1 MGGMVQLGRRKE
13 KDVACKH
20 VREKPLSS
28 RLDPDIVLD
37 AYREGW
43 FPMAEGRHILW
54 FQPDP
59 RAVIPLDGFHV
70 SRSLARTVSRGT
82 FETRFNTDF
91 AGVMRACADR
101 PEGTWISAEFLET
114 YGALHQRG
122 VAHSV
127 EAWRGD
133 RLVGGVYG
141 LCVGGV
147 FVAESMFHRQTDAG
161 KVALHALVTRLR
173 ERSFAMLEV
182 QYLTPNLER
191 LGAIEIPGR
200 EYLELL
206 SRERDRLVALG

>member
-1 MGGMVQLGRRKE
+1 M
-13 KDVACKH
+13 
-20 VREKPLSS
+20 
-28 RLDPDIVLD
+28 VLD

-43 FPMAEGRHILW
+43 FPMAEGRRILW

-59 RAVIPLDGFHV
+59 RAVIPLDGFHA
-70 SRSLARTVSRGT
+70 SRSLVRTERRGT

-91 AGVMRACADR
+91 AGVMHACADR

-114 YGALHQRG
+114 YGALNRLG
-122 VAHSV
+122 VAHSI

-141 LCVGGV
+141 LCIGGV
-147 FVAESMFHRQTDAG
+147 FVAESMFHHQTDAG

-173 ERSFAMLEV
+173 ERRFALLEV
-182 QYLTPNLER
+182 QYLTSNLER
-191 LGAIEIPGR
+191 LGAVEIPGR

-206 SRERDRLVALG
+206 SRERGRIVSLV